1 MPQIGEKIAVLED
14 SNHTDVSTRIIK
26 LEQIYSNLN
35 NSDEIITVNRHITNT
50 EARIEVTEDTCSR
63 HDLQIN
69 QLIQIKD
76 SMENE
81 LHSFKKATAAEME

>member
-63 HDLQIN
+63 HDLQIS